1 MFDGIFLSSR
11 CEPDEARE
19 NLQAIKKFGPIIG
32 TDEAGRGS
40 LAGPVVAA
48 AVYLTDEQEAKL
60 LAMNLRDSKLI
71 SPGRRER
78 IFQAMNEMNVLWRA
92 YPSSVE
98 LIDKVNILQASLYSM
113 RNSVE
118 RVAKKLCKPPAFVI
132 ADGNQRIP
140 EITYDQW
147 ILIKADKLIPVVSA
161 ASIVAKVLRD
171 RIMTILSTRYPEY
184 NLAQNKGYG
193 TKLHMQAIKDFGIS
207 EIHRRSFCKGV
218 INKWQE

>member
-1 MFDGIFLSSR
+1 MFDDIFLSSR

-19 NLQAIKKFGPIIG
+19 NLQAIKKLGPIIG

-48 AVYLTDEQEAKL
+48 AVYLTDEQEEKL

-78 IFQAMNEMNVLWRA
+78 IFQTMKEMNVLWRA
-92 YPSSVE
+92 YPGSVE
-98 LIDKVNILQASLYSM
+98 LIDRVNILQASLYSM
-113 RNSVE
+113 RNCVE
-118 RVAKKLCKPPAFVI
+118 RVAKKLSKPPAFVI

-140 EITYDQW
+140 GINYDQW

-171 RIMTILSTRYPEY
+171 RIMTILSSRYPQY
-184 NLAQNKGYG
+184 NFAKHKGYG
-193 TKLHMQAIKDFGIS
+193 TKFHMQAIQDFGIS
-207 EIHRRSFCKGV
+207 EIHRRSFCRGV
-218 INKWQE
+218 MSKWQE

>member
-1 MFDGIFLSSR
+1 MRHAKIYRLSR
-11 CEPDEARE
+11 
-19 NLQAIKKFGPIIG
+19 NL
-32 TDEAGRGS
+32 
-40 LAGPVVAA
+40 
-48 AVYLTDEQEAKL
+48 AVYLTDEQEEKL

-71 SPGRRER
+71 SPGKRER
-78 IFQAMNEMNVLWRA
+78 IFQTMNEMNVLWRA

-193 TKLHMQAIKDFGIS
+193 TKFHMQAIKDFGIS

>member
-92 YPSSVE
+92 YPGSVE

-113 RNSVE
+113 HDSVE

-140 EITYDQW
+140 NITYDQW
-147 ILIKADKLIPVVSA
+147 ILIKADKLIPV
-161 ASIVAKVLRD
+161 RD

-193 TKLHMQAIKDFGIS
+193 TKFHMQAIKDFGIS